1 MFGYI
6 DISKLK
12 KKLLSKSPA
21 LLVLNSSLCDSS
33 VGYIHVKGAIT
44 VAEKG
49 TNNAAIEADRNI
61 KKQCLKIVQC
71 LLIA

>member
-1 MFGYI
+1 M
-6 DISKLK
+6 
-12 KKLLSKSPA
+12 
-21 LLVLNSSLCDSS
+21 LNSSLCDSS

-61 KKQCLKIVQC
+61 KKQCLKTVQC